1 MTEESPVTNIVTF
14 AEKRPALA
22 LSDYLRGQGIPN
34 RVETT
39 EHGFA
44 ILPERP
50 EQASQVVAEAQSF
63 VANPNDPKYWQS
75 SWQTGTVEKQP
86 VYGGGGGIVAWW
98 RRAGVVTRSVA
109 LLCVVVFLLE
119 TGLSERATIAWLSYP
134 EGISLTAIGNEWW
147 RLLTPAFLHFSV
159 LHIAFNLLWW
169 WELGGIIERMQS
181 GWRLL
186 ALTLV
191 IALVSNAV
199 QFLSYGPNFGGLSA
213 VVYGLLG
220 YLWIY
225 PYADPS
231 APFRLRNVIII
242 FMVGW
247 LALGYTG
254 VFDTLAGGTISN
266 NGHLSGLLTGAALGG
281 LLGLVNYRRPE
292 ARGR

>member
-1 MTEESPVTNIVTF
+1 VAESSSTNVVTF

-22 LSDYLRGQGIPN
+22 LSDYLREQGIPN
-34 RVETT
+34 RVEAT

-44 ILPERP
+44 IMLDRP
-50 EQASQVVAEAQSF
+50 EQASQAVAEVQSF
-63 VANPNDPKYWQS
+63 AAHPDDPKYWQS

-86 VYGGGGGIVAWW
+86 VYGGSEGIVAWW

-119 TGLSERATIAWLSYP
+119 MGLGERETISWLSYP
-134 EGISLTAIGNEWW
+134 EGISLAAIGNEWW

-191 IALVSNAV
+191 IALVSNAA
-199 QFLSYGPNFGGLSA
+199 QFLSYGSNFGGLSA

-220 YLWIY
+220 YLWLY
-225 PYADPS
+225 PFADPT
-231 APFRLRNVIII
+231 APFRLRGVIVA

-254 VFDTLAGGTISN
+254 IFNPIFGAISN

-281 LLGLVNYRRPE
+281 LLGLVNYRRPDTQ
-292 ARGR
+292 GR